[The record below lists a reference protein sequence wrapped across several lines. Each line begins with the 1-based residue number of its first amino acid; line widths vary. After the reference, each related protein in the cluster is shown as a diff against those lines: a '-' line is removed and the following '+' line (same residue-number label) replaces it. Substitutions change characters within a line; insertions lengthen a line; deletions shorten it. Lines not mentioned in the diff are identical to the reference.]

1 MAKTRKKQSQ
11 TIFQERRD
19 YNAWVANETLE
30 DYALRFAPRSFRK
43 WSAFSV
49 ANTAFGSIAF
59 LMLEAIGGFLTV
71 KYGFT
76 NASLAILAAGVVI
89 FFTSFPISY
98 YAARYNVDM
107 DLLTRGAGFG
117 YLGSTLTSLIY
128 AAFAFTLFALEASIM
143 SLALRLYCNIPLAW
157 AHVISAVVIIPLVTY
172 GITNINRLQAWT
184 QPVWLLLLFTPY
196 VAILASEPKLLT
208 DLIQFPGANKIRNE
222 FNWIYFGTAM
232 TVALAMVVQIGE
244 QVDFL
249 RFLPAKTKDNQWR
262 WWTSII
268 IAGPGWI
275 VFGVLRQLCGAL
287 LCYLVISHGVPPAKA
302 YEPTQMY
309 LTAYQYV
316 FSDREWAI
324 TATVLLVVISQIKIN
339 VTNAYAGSLAW
350 SNFFSRLTH
359 CHPGRVVWLVLTV
372 LIALL
377 LMELGVFSALEQVLA
392 LFSNV
397 AIAWIGALVANL
409 VLIKPFGLG
418 PHHIEFKR
426 ANLADLDPV
435 GLGATLIAAML
446 SVMSYLGFFGELAQA
461 FSALIALT
469 VAFTLAPLIA
479 LIVEKKQ
486 LKFHRQEKYPPTH
499 LDEHCS
505 ICRNPFEPEDKTYC
519 PAYQCTICSLCCTL
533 ETRCLDVCRPTLS
546 LSDQLGQIAN
556 LVLPAFMSPPF
567 RLRLLKFL
575 FLYLILSAVCGVIF
589 GAIYYQDFQT
599 LKSLPIEAT
608 QALQLNFFKVASA
621 FLVLLGLA
629 AWWMVL
635 NTESRHAAQ
644 KESLHQTQL
653 LLKEIDQH
661 KLTDRKLQRAMKA
674 ADQANLAKSRF
685 LSDLSHE
692 IRTPLNSILG
702 YAQILSKDP
711 KVLAHRSDAVI
722 TILRSGEHLSSLI
735 EDILDIARIEA
746 RKFNLKPGP
755 FNFPALIEQLVSM
768 FKPQAETKGLSF
780 HCLIPGKLPQQVRG
794 DEQRIRQILI
804 NLLGNAV
811 KFTSQ
816 GKVLFRIDY
825 SGEVARFEVI
835 DTGSGIPYE
844 SLDAIFIPFKRLDN
858 NQGNAIQGSGIGL
871 TISKILV
878 QIMGGDLN
886 VESQPGRG
894 SKFSVQLF
902 LPELQAVNEASSQ
915 DETTALEKIIGYRG
929 PKKKILVVDDQPAHR
944 DILVSMLTPYG
955 FLLTQANS
963 GERCLEQVLEDDPDA
978 IFLDMLMPGIGGLET
993 VKRLRQRGYKK
1004 TVIMVSANAYPEEIN
1019 KTMAEGADDFLTKP
1033 IDLGQVLSKI
1043 KRHLELDWTAMT
1055 DDTLSA
1061 MPSGESN
1068 AAYEHPPLE
1077 ILNEMSACAQIGD
1090 LRGLSNHLENLMAR
1104 NSRYRPFANRLSLM
1118 IREFRLNDIKQL
1130 LRQEL

>member
-1 MAKTRKKQSQ
+1 MEKTRTTQSQ
-11 TIFQERRD
+11 TIFQEKRD

-76 NASLAILAAGVVI
+76 NASLAILAAGIII
-89 FFTSFPISY
+89 FVTSFPISY
-98 YAARYNVDM
+98 YAARYNVDI

-128 AAFAFTLFALEASIM
+128 AAFAFTLFALEAAIM

-157 AHVISAVVIIPLVTY
+157 AHVISAMAVIPLVTY

-184 QPVWLLLLFTPY
+184 QPIWLLLLFAPY
-196 VAILASEPKLLT
+196 ATILVHEPELLT
-208 DLIQFPGANKIRNE
+208 DLLRFPGANKTDNE

-249 RFLPAKTKDNQWR
+249 RFLPSQTEDNRWH

-275 VFGVLRQLCGAL
+275 VFGVVRQLCGAL
-287 LCYLVISHGVPPAKA
+287 LCYLVIKHGVPPAKA

-316 FSDREWAI
+316 FSNREWAVA
-324 TATVLLVVISQIKIN
+324 TTVLLVVISQIKIN

-359 CHPGRVVWLVLTV
+359 CHPGRIVWLVLTV

-377 LMELGVFSALEQVLA
+377 LMELGIFSAMEQVLA

-409 VLIKPFGLG
+409 VLIKPFGLS
-418 PHHIEFKR
+418 PPHIEFKR

-435 GLGATLIAAML
+435 GIGSTLIAAML
-446 SVMSYLGFFGELAQA
+446 SVMAYLGSFGELARA

-469 VAFTLAPLIA
+469 VAFFLAPLIA
-479 LIVEKKQ
+479 LIVEKNQ
-486 LKFHRQEKYPPTH
+486 LKFHRTEKYNPAQ
-499 LDEHCS
+499 LDDHCS
-505 ICRNPFEPEDKTYC
+505 ICGNAFEPEDKTYC
-519 PAYQCTICSLCCTL
+519 PAYHCTICSLCCTL
-533 ETRCLDVCRPTLS
+533 ETRCLDVCRPNLS
-546 LSDQLGQIAN
+546 LSDQLSQIAN
-556 LVLPAFMSPPF
+556 LLLPKFVSPSF

-589 GAIYYQDFQT
+589 GAIYYQDFQAI
-599 LKSLPIEAT
+599 KSLPLEIT
-608 QALQLNFFKVASA
+608 QALQLNFFKVAAA

-635 NTESRHAAQ
+635 NNESRHAAQ
-644 KESLHQTQL
+644 KESHHQTQL
-653 LLKEIDQH
+653 LLKEIDKH
-661 KLTDRKLQRAMKA
+661 KLTDHKLQKAMKA

-702 YAQILSKDP
+702 YAQILCKDP
-711 KVLAHRSDAVI
+711 AIPLQRRDAI
-722 TILRSGEHLSSLI
+722 ATILNSGEHLSRLI

-746 RKFNLKPGP
+746 RKFNLKPAP
-755 FNFPALIEQLVSM
+755 FNLPVLIKQLVSM
-768 FKPQAETKGLSF
+768 FKPQAEAKGLSF
-780 HCLIPGKLPQQVRG
+780 HCQILEKLPQQVRG
-794 DEQRIRQILI
+794 DKQRVRQILI

-811 KFTSQ
+811 KFTAQ
-816 GKVLFRIDY
+816 GEVLFRIDY
-825 SGEVARFEVI
+825 SGEVARFEI
-835 DTGSGIPYE
+835 LDTGSGIPNN
-844 SLDAIFIPFKRLDN
+844 SLEKIFLPFKRLDN

-878 QIMGGDLN
+878 QIMGGELH
-886 VESQPGRG
+886 VESQPGWG
-894 SKFSVQLF
+894 SKFTVRLF
-902 LPELQAVNEASSQ
+902 LPELQTDKDINAEA
-915 DETTALEKIIGYRG
+915 ETIVLEKIIGYRG
-929 PKKKILVVDDQPAHR
+929 PKKEILVVDDQRPHR
-944 DILVSMLTPYG
+944 DILVSMLVPYG
-955 FLLTQANS
+955 FILTQADN
-963 GERCLEQVLEDDPDA
+963 GECCLKQALEDGPDA
-978 IFLDMLMPGIGGLET
+978 IFLDMLMPGIDGLET
-993 VKRLRQRGYKK
+993 VKRLRQGGYSK
-1004 TVIMVSANAYPEEIN
+1004 TIIMVSANAYPEEIN
-1019 KTMAEGADDFLTKP
+1019 KAMAEGADDFLTKP
-1033 IDLGQVLSKI
+1033 IVLNQVLSKI
-1043 KRHLELDWTAMT
+1043 KRHLRLDWAAAI
-1055 DDTLSA
+1055 DATLPA
-1061 MPSGESN
+1061 VPSCESTITFQQ
-1068 AAYEHPPLE
+1068 PPE
-1077 ILNEMSACAQIGD
+1077 KILNEMSVCAQIGD
-1090 LRGLSNHLENLMAR
+1090 LRGLSNHLENLVASN
-1104 NSRYRPFANRLSLM
+1104 NSYLPFANRLRLM